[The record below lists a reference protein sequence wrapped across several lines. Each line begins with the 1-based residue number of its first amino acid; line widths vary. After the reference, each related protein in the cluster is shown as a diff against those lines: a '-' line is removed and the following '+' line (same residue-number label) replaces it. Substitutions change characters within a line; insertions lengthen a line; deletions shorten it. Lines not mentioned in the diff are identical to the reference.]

1 MLFLKRLKHTIIK
14 NGERNHLQLTCST
27 RHHGRPEQERRT
39 QATLQ
44 TLPATTAKQE
54 ILQEPALLAE
64 TVALSLLGTIQIMLH
79 GTISK
84 LTWQVD

>member
-1 MLFLKRLKHTIIK
+1 MLFLKRLKHIIIK
-14 NGERNHLQLTCST
+14 NGERNHLQAAAHLLHPPPRSARARETSPRYST
-27 RHHGRPEQERRT
+27 
-39 QATLQ
+39 

-54 ILQEPALLAE
+54 ILQEPALLTE

-84 LTWQVD
+84 LT